1 MNFKGWSVDAKSELT
16 LLNSKVKEI
25 SKIVNVIHSTKEF
38 GCRKFG
44 IEPKLS
50 ESAKEMLE

>member
-1 MNFKGWSVDAKSELT
+1 LNFKGWSVDAKSELT